1 MKALWIPL
9 GIYISANA
17 LWANCTLNGTKNDTL
32 NCTDVKSDSDSYSY
46 ELKQD
51 NVSLKGSGGSNTLS
65 VSDGNLT
72 LTFAQNVSELIA
84 NGLTFNISGG
94 TTSVNY
100 DSNSNNMGSLNLQ
113 GNANLNVSG
122 GTFQSNVIVN
132 NAGNGNATQYGIKV
146 SSSGT
151 FTAGMLSNNG
161 YLALESS
168 GKLDIKTLENKSK
181 AEFKGGNSDIKSLL
195 NNANNANLTIS
206 SGTHKIDYLS
216 NLQGTTTISGGT
228 NTITTLSN
236 TANLTISGGTKNEI
250 TDLRNTNGT
259 ATISGGTNNITNL
272 SNSANLNISGGTNT
286 ITAFSNTKGVA
297 TISGGTNNITEL
309 VNTANLTLKNGGN
322 TTIKTMLYNSGTLDL
337 QSGANLKLDSS
348 ANLYNYGTLS
358 GGGTIS
364 GGIFNHYGTF
374 SNFTGTFNGDM
385 TFNNHANLTIKNS
398 GGSGDLANL
407 SVKSFGNYYANSA
420 SKLTLESTI
429 TTQGFTNG
437 ILATALIKGTLT
449 INGGTATIKCDD
461 KSDNYKCNGD
471 SNKTYTISLVA
482 QNAGG
487 FFTLESGGKV
497 DSKIDFSNTGYLTIN
512 GGEFNV
518 NSKALKNEGNGV
530 IALKDG
536 TIRGSVENISGSFNM
551 SGGTIENTLKNN
563 GNFTLSGGTIS
574 GAITN
579 EGGNFSINGGTTSA
593 TFTNKVR
600 EIENKDKDDKPIG
613 KDYKGANLIILG
625 SATIATLT
633 NQSQSD
639 SSGTK
644 YSSVISIEGG
654 ALESENLTNAGL
666 IQAIRGSL
674 SATKLLNNNG
684 GSITAYSGGSITA
697 QSFQW
702 GNGIVNYINGNN
714 GNLNLNNITITA
726 NQSTLNMDF
735 SLAPLVFGAEYKVIK
750 SDSSPT
756 NLNQLTII
764 SNVQNNLSDSTNLKF
779 TTKYDTSSKYIII
792 STAIDNANAPL
803 RTLLSASALQ
813 TLGETTNQLDALKRI
828 DNSEVL
834 SNIISNPARVATEL
848 QQSNATI
855 ATNHTKNSHLN
866 LATSLNTLNR
876 LNKHATPKKLAF
888 SDMVEPNYRFSL
900 NTKKPK
906 NPLIRFANFSD
917 SSDESTHSSS
927 LRDLPLDK
935 SWQFVEFANE
945 VKQPSTNINW
955 IASVASHPRNDEV
968 EYDESTR
975 PSVIAREQGDRSNL
989 ENRLPRFY
997 LVKSRNDEVE
1007 YYESIDDSATFT
1019 LEDLRAE
1026 QREEMEAAKL
1036 KYNQLLDYE
1045 NNLYAS
1051 IFGIF
1056 GDFGGIKTNAY
1067 GLVAGYDTKI
1077 GDRFIVGANLSYAN
1091 VSKAHNIG
1099 VGGYGR
1105 AFVLNN
1111 EIDFGLNLNYALT
1124 EYATQML
1131 GNTQSAKF
1139 SSFGLSANVEYGY
1152 LFNVYKTQFFKPFGG
1167 LNLYY
1172 ATTPSYAES
1181 GKYAH
1186 AVDSQHSVEMS
1197 LDLGAEYRLFL
1208 KKYYYLFAQIR
1219 FEQFVLNASNGLNMS
1234 FVGDSEK
1241 FEFSKYKGY
1250 KNYLQFLVGGDFAVI
1265 KNALNITA
1273 NVGYKMTIAKS
1284 SVETLGVEREIGES
1298 YISASVGVKY
1308 YF

>member
-1 MKALWIPL
+1 MRIKWLWIL
-9 GIYISANA
+9 CGIYAIA
-17 LWANCTLNGTKNDTL
+17 WGGTCTEVGSSDLKCDSVTSDT
-32 NCTDVKSDSDSYSY
+32 DSYTY
-46 ELKQD
+46 KLE
-51 NVSLKGSGGSNTLS
+51 SNKNLSQNTIS
-65 VSDGNLT
+65 VSGGNLT
-72 LTFAQNVSELIA
+72 INFAPIVTRLT
-84 NGLTFNISGG
+84 TTISLQITGG
-94 TTSVNY
+94 TMSVNCELDDNDQCK
-100 DSNSNNMGSLNLQ
+100 DSRASFDLQ
-113 GNANLNVSG
+113 GNNSTINVSGSGKFQSAFVVNTAGNINVSG
-122 GTFQSNVIVN
+122 GEFLGGLLQNNKNV
-132 NAGNGNATQYGIKV
+132 
-146 SSSGT
+146 SLSGGKLNL
-151 FTAGMLSNNG
+151 GMLENG
-161 YLALESS
+161 GTANFSGGSS
-168 GKLDIKTLENKSK
+168 EIT
-181 AEFKGGNSDIKSLL
+181 SLL
-195 NNANNANLTIS
+195 NNANLTIS
-206 SGTHKIDYLS
+206 SGEHKIGLLS
-216 NLQGTTTISGGT
+216 NEKGTTTISGGT

-250 TDLRNTNGT
+250 ARFIN
-259 ATISGGTNNITNL
+259 SGGET
-272 SNSANLNISGGTNT
+272 
-286 ITAFSNTKGVA
+286 

-309 VNTANLTLKNGGN
+309 SNTANLTISGGTNTITTFSNTKGTTEIKGGTNNITELSNTANLIFSGNGTN
-322 TTIKTMLYNSGTLDL
+322 TIKKTLYNYNSGTLDL
-337 QSGANLKLDSS
+337 QNSATLKLDSS
-348 ANLYNYGTLS
+348 ANLYNYGTLKGS
-358 GGGTIS
+358 GTIS

-374 SNFTGTFNGDM
+374 NNFSGTFSDS
-385 TFNNHANLTIKNS
+385 TFNNFANLTIKS
-398 GGSGDLANL
+398 GGASGDLASLN
-407 SVKSFGNYYANSA
+407 VKNFGNYYANSA

-429 TTQGFTNG
+429 TTQGFTNS
-437 ILATALIKGTLT
+437 ILASFVVKSGGTLT
-449 INGGTATIKCDD
+449 INAGGTQTITCD
-461 KSDNYKCNGD
+461 KD
-471 SNKTYTISLVA
+471 STNCACPSGQQTCTINLVA

-487 FFTLESGGKV
+487 FFTLESGGNV
-497 DSKIDFSNTGYLTIN
+497 NSQIDFSNTGYLTIN
-512 GGEFNV
+512 GGNFSV
-518 NSKALKNEGNGV
+518 NNGKSLKNEGNGA
-530 IALKDG
+530 ISLKSG
-536 TIRGSVENISGSFNM
+536 TIKGSVENISGSFNM

-579 EGGNFSINGGTTSA
+579 EGGNFAISGGTTSA

-600 EIENKDKDDKPIG
+600 EIQNKDENDKPTST
-613 KDYKGANLIILG
+613 DYKGANLIILG
-625 SATIATLT
+625 SAKIDSLT
-633 NQSQSD
+633 NQSQN
-639 SSGTK
+639 GAN
-644 YSSVISIEGG
+644 SVISIEGG
-654 ALESENLTNAGL
+654 TLESTNLTNAGL
-666 IQAIRGSL
+666 IQALSGSL
-674 SATKLLNNNG
+674 NATNLLNNNG
-684 GSITAYSGGSITA
+684 GSITAYSGGTITA

-756 NLNQLTII
+756 NLNQLTIT
-764 SNVQNNLSDSTNLKF
+764 SNVQNNLSNTTNLKF
-779 TTKYDTSSKYIII
+779 TTKYDNSSQYIIV
-792 STAIDNANAPL
+792 STEIQNANAPL

-813 TLGETTNQLDALKRI
+813 TLGETTNQFDALKRI
-828 DNSEVL
+828 DKNEVL
-834 SNIISNPARVATEL
+834 SNIISNPERVATEL
-848 QQSNATI
+848 KTSNANV

-876 LNKHATPKKLAF
+876 LSKHSTPKKLAF
-888 SDMVEPNYRFSL
+888 SDMLKPNYRFSL
-900 NTKKPK
+900 NDKLTKKPK

-917 SSDESTHSSS
+917 SDDEST
-927 LRDLPLDK
+927 
-935 SWQFVEFANE
+935 
-945 VKQPSTNINW
+945 
-955 IASVASHPRNDEV
+955 
-968 EYDESTR
+968 
-975 PSVIAREQGDRSNL
+975 
-989 ENRLPRFY
+989 
-997 LVKSRNDEVE
+997 
-1007 YYESIDDSATFT
+1007 DDNGTFT

-1026 QREEMEAAKL
+1026 HNAEVEAAKL

-1105 AFVLNN
+1105 AFLLNN

-1139 SSFGLSANVEYGY
+1139 SSFGLNANVEYGY

-1181 GKYAH
+1181 GKYGR

-1197 LDLGAEYRLFL
+1197 FDLGAEYRLFL
-1208 KKYYYLFAQIR
+1208 KKYYYLFAQVR

-1250 KNYLQFLVGGDFAVI
+1250 KNYLQFLVGWDFALI
-1265 KNALNITA
+1265 KDTLNITA

-1284 SVETLGVEREIGES
+1284 VVTTLGVEREIGES
-1298 YISASVGVKY
+1298 YIIASVGLKY
-1308 YF
+1308 LF